1 MYSLTFFFYLNF
13 PSIDN
18 YNVTSGF
25 LNSCFNIEYIS
36 KIHIRVFSKQRREHK
51 FDHEI
56 RRLKTTVVT
65 AKNLND
71 TNLSINYISC

>member
-1 MYSLTFFFYLNF
+1 MCSLTFFLYLNF

-25 LNSCFNIEYIS
+25 LNSCSNIENIS

-51 FDHEI
+51 FDHES
-56 RRLKTTVVT
+56 RRLKTTIAT
-65 AKNLND
+65 AKKFND